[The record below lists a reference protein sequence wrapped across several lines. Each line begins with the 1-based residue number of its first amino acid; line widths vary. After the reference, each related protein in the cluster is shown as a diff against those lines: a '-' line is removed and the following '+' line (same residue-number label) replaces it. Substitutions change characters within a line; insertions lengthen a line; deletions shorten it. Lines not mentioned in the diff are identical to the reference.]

1 MATYPPHAGASTP
14 CAYDYHPLGD
24 YEVLCG
30 DLPTSCP
37 TYPGC
42 TTAFKEDAIAPRP
55 VSCSETSV
63 QQPMLHADSQ
73 PLRPYENTSGLPL
86 SSPAQHYYDQVIAV
100 SGSPNDPLLH
110 YDHPDMYAP
119 PPQAAVTW
127 TSELRLDLSSLIPQH
142 ALGHADHASLPSVT
156 LASER
161 SSPETSWAMVNTGTS
176 VPILPVYD
184 TQMSDVATFVKPAS
198 QYYAPTHH
206 IVPGLA
212 PQAGTLIRGR
222 QLQGKKDVAKV
233 PKAFVP
239 RRQKSKVSK
248 RQGPLNPQCRGKAKI
263 VRKKGACIRC
273 RLYKRSCDDNDPCQ
287 TCQALSRS
295 DICCSR
301 LHLKDAILGRHCN
314 AQFNQE
320 ECEFPDYK
328 WVPNCALSA
337 IDIIWNLPSAG
348 PIYIQPMRITTGIY
362 CLEQPISDVAQ
373 PYSVY
378 DSSTLVS
385 LIEEYS
391 INLQPAVEQWIF
403 AQIQHDQIAILT
415 YQEVFRLRSSSP
427 NDLLHLCMRIQC
439 LSILSQGHGTTS
451 SVEPLPRAIGEQI
464 EVALLKL
471 LQKLEK
477 TWRKLVDQKIFKTK
491 IKPWY
496 ELFLALYVVLWNLE
510 YIHCGAE
517 TYIESVNA
525 SGIENYIVSRQMEK
539 WEHSFNIFLK
549 HWQAVL
555 RNFAPFQLARE
566 NPEELR
572 LKGHLDKKGF
582 DTFTIYIFL
591 QKEMAT

>member
-1 MATYPPHAGASTP
+1 MAAHPPHAGASTP
-14 CAYDYHPLGD
+14 FAYDYHPLGD

-42 TTAFKEDAIAPRP
+42 TTASKDDAIAPRP

-127 TSELRLDLSSLIPQH
+127 TPELRLDLSSLIPQH

-156 LASER
+156 LVSER

-263 VRKKGACIRC
+263 
-273 RLYKRSCDDNDPCQ
+273 CDDNDPCQ

-295 DICCSR
+295 DISCSR

-320 ECEFPDYK
+320 ECEFLDYK

-378 DSSTLVS
+378 ESSTLVS

-403 AQIQHDQIAILT
+403 EQIQHDQIAILT

-451 SVEPLPRAIGEQI
+451 SVEPLPRATGEQI

-477 TWRKLVDQKIFKTK
+477 TWQ
-491 IKPWY
+491 
-496 ELFLALYVVLWNLE
+496 
-510 YIHCGAE
+510 

-539 WEHSFNIFLK
+539 WEHSFNILLK

-582 DTFTIYIFL
+582 EYVLEVVDLVDRMRESAPRTNCQRGANLRSGLQFTHNSLSSEWIHSL
-591 QKEMAT
+591 LETLGA